1 VSEDQSKVTGRDRVV
16 AAYKGGFADRV
27 PAYPIAGSFAGCL
40 DGLSIEE
47 YCTNPTRA
55 ARAMLNYYERYQP
68 DIMIAFNDLAKE
80 AEAVG
85 CHVKYSDYVVPSI
98 DRHVLQD
105 DKGRLAKL
113 EVPDPLRDARLPA
126 FLEQCAALSA
136 ARLPSGL
143 GAVLTGPWTI
153 AMLMRNPE
161 LMCLDTIDDPEF
173 VHDLMR
179 FSTEYAKRF
188 GDAVIGTKIGLSY
201 TDPTASCSLVGPD
214 TYREFIKPYHK
225 ELVDYF
231 RAKKVG
237 TTVHICGTTHQIHE
251 DLVDV
256 GFVAI
261 TIDLDQQGDPA
272 LKVDQLDKLVTLGNQ
287 RGVVAIGN
295 VDVTIFERATQAEIE
310 AEVRRCIDTVGKRSR
325 FVLSTSCELPPRANP
340 DCVTWMMNAARE
352 YGRYDRILSA
362 RTGAAVAVG
371 GGVRRRPRGTP
382 LQALV
387 GAPSAHASR
396 RRSSGGSLRP
406 SRTPTPRSPRAA
418 RRVTDPNA

>member
-1 VSEDQSKVTGRDRVV
+1 MEQEEKTRYTPRERVV
-16 AAYKGGFADRV
+16 TAYKGGFADRV

-47 YCTNPTRA
+47 YCTDPTKA
-55 ARAMLNYYERYQP
+55 TKAMLNYYERYEP

-80 AEAVG
+80 AEAIG

-105 DKGRLAKL
+105 DRARLARL
-113 EVPDPLRDARLPA
+113 EIPDPKRDGRLPA
-126 FLEQCAALSA
+126 FLEQCAALSSA
-136 ARLPSGL
+136 KLPSAL
-143 GAVLTGPWTI
+143 GAVLVGPWTI

-161 LMCLDTIDDPEF
+161 LMCLDTIDDPQF
-173 VHDLMR
+173 VHELMR
-179 FSTEYAKRF
+179 FTTEYAKRV
-188 GDAVIGTKIGLSY
+188 GDAVLETRIGLSY
-201 TDPTASCSLVGPD
+201 SDPTASCSLVGPD

-225 ELVDYF
+225 ALVDYF
-231 RAKKVG
+231 KAKKVG

-261 TIDLDQQGDPA
+261 TIDLDQQSDPA

-295 VDVTIFERATQAEIE
+295 VDVTIFERATRAEVE
-310 AEVRRCIDTVGKRSR
+310 AEVRRCIDTVGRRSR

-340 DCVTWMMNAARE
+340 DCVRWFMEAAKE
-352 YGRYDRILSA
+352 YGRWDRILA
-362 RTGAAVAVG
+362 K
-371 GGVRRRPRGTP
+371 
-382 LQALV
+382 
-387 GAPSAHASR
+387 
-396 RRSSGGSLRP
+396 
-406 SRTPTPRSPRAA
+406 
-418 RRVTDPNA
+418 

>member
-1 VSEDQSKVTGRDRVV
+1 MEQREYTPRERVV
-16 AAYKGGFADRV
+16 AAYKGEFADRV

-55 ARAMLNYYERYQP
+55 AKAMLNYYERYRP

-80 AEAVG
+80 AEALG

-98 DRHVLQD
+98 DRHVLGGEA
-105 DKGRLAKL
+105 KTRLAAL
-113 EVPDPLRDARLPA
+113 EVPDPYRDGRLPA
-126 FLEQCAALSA
+126 FLEQCQVLSQA
-136 ARLPSGL
+136 KLPSAL
-143 GAVLTGPWTI
+143 GAVLVGPWTI
-153 AMLMRNPE
+153 AMLLRGPE
-161 LMCLDTIDDPEF
+161 EMCLDTIEDPGF

-179 FSTEYAKRF
+179 FSTEYAKRV
-188 GDAVIGTKIGLSY
+188 GDAVLTTRIGLSY
-201 TDPTASCSLVGPD
+201 SDPTASCSLVGPD

-225 ELVDYF
+225 DLVDHF

-261 TIDLDQQGDPA
+261 TIDLDQQADPA
-272 LKVDQLDKLVTLGNQ
+272 LKVDQLDRLVTLGNQ

-295 VDVTIFERATQAEIE
+295 ADVTIFERATRAEIE

-340 DCVTWMMNAARE
+340 ECVRWFMDAARE
-352 YGRYDRILSA
+352 YGRYERIL
-362 RTGAAVAVG
+362 G
-371 GGVRRRPRGTP
+371 
-382 LQALV
+382 
-387 GAPSAHASR
+387 
-396 RRSSGGSLRP
+396 
-406 SRTPTPRSPRAA
+406 
-418 RRVTDPNA
+418 